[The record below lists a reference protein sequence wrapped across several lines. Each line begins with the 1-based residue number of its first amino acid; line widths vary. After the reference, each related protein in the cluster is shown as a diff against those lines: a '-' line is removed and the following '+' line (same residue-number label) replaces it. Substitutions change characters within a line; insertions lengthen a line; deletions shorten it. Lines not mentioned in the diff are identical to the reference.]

1 MSTEHVSRF
10 SLQLELEAG
19 AADVLPAPRSCSLLR
34 QGGFVS
40 DSSSK
45 MAVAETASAIAAG
58 VGLFASGG
66 SRLAGWLVHRTKTTD
81 ALAQHRSDVMA
92 RFDRFERWCARVD
105 VFMMRYSEH
114 RIADERFMAR
124 SETAL
129 AALGQR
135 IGRVE
140 RVQDGA

>member
-1 MSTEHVSRF
+1 M
-10 SLQLELEAG
+10 
-19 AADVLPAPRSCSLLR
+19 
-34 QGGFVS
+34 S
-40 DSSSK
+40 DSSSR
-45 MAVAETASAIAAG
+45 MAAAEVASAIAAA
-58 VGLFASGG
+58 VGLFAAGG
-66 SRLAGWLVHRTKTTD
+66 SRFVGWLVHRTKHTD
-81 ALAQHRSDVMA
+81 ALGQHRSDVMA

-105 VFMMRYSEH
+105 AFMMRYSEH

-140 RVQDGA
+140 RVQDTQ